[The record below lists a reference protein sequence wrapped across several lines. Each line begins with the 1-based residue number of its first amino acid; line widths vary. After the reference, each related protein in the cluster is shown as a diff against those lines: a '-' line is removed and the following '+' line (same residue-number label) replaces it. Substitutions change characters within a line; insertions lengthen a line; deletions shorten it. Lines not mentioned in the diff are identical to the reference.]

1 MTQQSISVPLPSS
14 QYGGATRKALRA
26 MLRFVRRKP
35 LGAFGAFL
43 ILALLVMSLT
53 APWIAPYHYQL
64 TDVPN
69 RLQGSSPEHWL
80 GTDRLGRDVM
90 SRLIWASQ
98 TTVIISFG
106 AVAMLAL
113 AAAAIGIISGYL
125 RGWADILLQRFVDIS
140 QSFPTLIALIILV
153 SLMGN
158 GRLQLI
164 IVLGLLGADS
174 TSRVVRSKVL
184 SITAEPYI
192 EAARV
197 IGAPGWRIMLR
208 HILPNV
214 FPTIFV
220 LAAVRLGGIVLTEA
234 SLSFL
239 GFGTPPPFPTWGA
252 MLQDAIGSAA
262 SHPMMAVW
270 PGLAI
275 ALAVFGFN
283 LLGDALRD
291 VMDPRLRG
299 R

>member
-1 MTQQSISVPLPSS
+1 L
-14 QYGGATRKALRA
+14 
-26 MLRFVRRKP
+26 LRFSKRKP
-35 LGAFGAFL
+35 LGAFGGFL
-43 ILALLVMSLT
+43 IVFLLFLAFNAS
-53 APWIAPYHYQL
+53 WIAPYHYQT
-64 TDVPN
+64 TDVVN
-69 RLQGSSPEHWL
+69 RLQGSSSDHWL

-106 AVAMLAL
+106 AATLL
-113 AAAAIGIISGYL
+113 GITAATLGIISGYF
-125 RGWADILLQRFVDIS
+125 RGWVDIIVQRFVDIW
-140 QSFPTLIALIILV
+140 QSFPTLIALIVIV
-153 SLMGN
+153 SIVGN
-158 GRLQLI
+158 GRIQLMC
-164 IVLGLLGADS
+164 VLGLLTAAG
-174 TSRVVRSKVL
+174 TSRVVRSKAL
-184 SITAEPYI
+184 SVTAEPYI

-197 IGAPGWRIMLR
+197 IGAPGWRIMVR

-214 FPTIFV
+214 FPTVFV

-252 MLQDAIGSAA
+252 MLQDATASAA
-262 SHPMMAVW
+262 SHPLMAIW

-275 ALAVFGFN
+275 ASAVFGFN

-291 VMDPRLRG
+291 VLDPRMRG